1 MVRFLKIYPSLN
13 FTGDLQILYTFIML
27 HPLQELPI
35 SKNQINES
43 DNESEGQ
50 SENNEDEN
58 LYGSE
63 NVE

>member
-27 HPLQELPI
+27 HPLQELHI